1 MGQNITINLD
11 GEIIQK
17 ARVLAARRQT
27 SISRM
32 LGQELER
39 VVRESERYEQ
49 AKAKAFAHMRQG
61 WHMGGH
67 AVASREDLHE
77 TKSLR

>member
-61 WHMGGH
+61 WHMGGQ